1 MCYIF
6 FFLEIFYKKNKDN
19 NYINN
24 FIVIYITHEFN
35 LVTQVFSIK
44 HITILGIMLLSSFL
58 AINLDNIIDISFA
71 NEIKSQITNISETEN
86 KLNGNNSIN
95 EQKNLCM
102 RYENITK
109 TIVICDGVVDIP
121 TINNFFNN
129 SNILEMSRD
138 KEWLLKSNILIL
150 ENGSLNISGRN
161 THLLKIDSDYSNNM
175 AYSIISR
182 GNLIIDNTNITSWN
196 STNNNIPVFSTPETP
211 RAYIWTFWNSAGKT
225 NISNSFLENLG
236 YKSHSGTTGITFF
249 SGDGSLFQNN
259 TISGNYFG
267 LHLAN
272 EISNVTIKNNKIS
285 KSQFDG
291 INLDSK
297 TNNIK
302 ILNNRIHDNNLHAI
316 VCKKGCNNMEI
327 KNNILENN
335 IGIGILLERNTSKN
349 FVQVNN
355 LRSNTM
361 GIMISESQE
370 NDIISNNFD
379 KNGNGIFLK
388 NTKYNFIDY
397 NNITNSNNYGIN
409 IYSNSTNNII
419 QGNIIKKSINS
430 GINIADYGT
439 NKNKLINNNI
449 IEGPNYGLK
458 LDRTSNNIL
467 ENNIIEKNQNDDFFI
482 RQSKDNKIINS
493 NFNYTAFLL
502 NDKKSNIIIT
512 DTKNRIIDGN
522 NITNTVYKQNNTII
536 LNSNNNFTK
545 LKTTDIFVI
554 PQSSYVNITKIN
566 YDLKNR
572 EYKRLDLVFP
582 KLGIETKFIVGGF
595 HPGNQVLVKANKEI
609 KDLISIDN
617 NSNSTTEFTLKND
630 QLSYRLEFELTTI
643 PILITIIILSI
654 LILISIGIFFLIK
667 KKKKHREI
675 TN

>member
-58 AINLDNIIDISFA
+58 AFNLDNIIDISFA
-71 NEIKSQITNISETEN
+71 IEMKSQITNISETEN
-86 KLNGNNSIN
+86 KINGNDSIN

-249 SGDGSLFQNN
+249 SGNDSLVQNN

-302 ILNNRIHDNNLHAI
+302 ILNNNIHDNNLHAI

-335 IGIGILLERNTSKN
+335 IGIGILLERNTSK
-349 FVQVNN
+349 
-355 LRSNTM
+355 
-361 GIMISESQE
+361 
-370 NDIISNNFD
+370 
-379 KNGNGIFLK
+379 
-388 NTKYNFIDY
+388 
-397 NNITNSNNYGIN
+397 
-409 IYSNSTNNII
+409 
-419 QGNIIKKSINS
+419 
-430 GINIADYGT
+430 
-439 NKNKLINNNI
+439 
-449 IEGPNYGLK
+449 
-458 LDRTSNNIL
+458 IL
-467 ENNIIEKNQNDDFFI
+467 FK
-482 RQSKDNKIINS
+482 
-493 NFNYTAFLL
+493 
-502 NDKKSNIIIT
+502 
-512 DTKNRIIDGN
+512 
-522 NITNTVYKQNNTII
+522 
-536 LNSNNNFTK
+536 
-545 LKTTDIFVI
+545 
-554 PQSSYVNITKIN
+554 
-566 YDLKNR
+566 
-572 EYKRLDLVFP
+572 
-582 KLGIETKFIVGGF
+582 
-595 HPGNQVLVKANKEI
+595 
-609 KDLISIDN
+609 
-617 NSNSTTEFTLKND
+617 
-630 QLSYRLEFELTTI
+630 
-643 PILITIIILSI
+643 
-654 LILISIGIFFLIK
+654 
-667 KKKKHREI
+667 
-675 TN
+675 

>member
-1 MCYIF
+1 M
-6 FFLEIFYKKNKDN
+6 
-19 NYINN
+19 
-24 FIVIYITHEFN
+24 
-35 LVTQVFSIK
+35 FSIRN
-44 HITILGIMLLSSFL
+44 ITILGIILLPSFL
-58 AINLDNIIDISFA
+58 TINLDNIINISFA
-71 NEIKSQITNISETEN
+71 TEIKYPLTNISETEN
-86 KLNGNNSIN
+86 KINGNNSSIN
-95 EQKNLCM
+95 EEKNLCL

-121 TINNFFNN
+121 TINNFVNN
-129 SNILEMSRD
+129 SNILENSRE
-138 KEWLLKSNILIL
+138 KEWVLKSNILIL
-150 ENGSLNISGRN
+150 ENGTLNINGLN
-161 THLLKIDSDYSNNM
+161 TRLLKIDSDYSNNI

-196 STNNNIPVFSTPETP
+196 STKNNIPDFSTPETP

-249 SGDGSLFQNN
+249 SGDGSLVQNN
-259 TISGNYFG
+259 TINGNYFG
-267 LHLAN
+267 LQLAN
-272 EISNVTIKNNKIS
+272 EVSNVTIKNNKIS

-291 INLDSK
+291 INLDSR

-302 ILNNRIHDNNLHAI
+302 IMNNKIHNANLHAI
-316 VCKKGCNNMEI
+316 VCKKGCNNIEI

-349 FVQVNN
+349 FVERNN
-355 LRSNTM
+355 LRNNTM
-361 GIMISESQE
+361 GIMLSESQE
-370 NDIISNNFD
+370 NDMIENNFD

-388 NTKYNFIDY
+388 NTKYNFIAS

-409 IYSNSTNNII
+409 IYSNSTNNLV
-419 QGNIIKKSINS
+419 QDNIIKKSMNS

-449 IEGPNYGLK
+449 VEGLNYGLR
-458 LDRTSNNIL
+458 LDRTSNNVL
-467 ENNIIEKNQNDDFFI
+467 DNNIIEKNQNDDFFI

-522 NITNTVYKQNNTII
+522 NITNTVYKQNNTIV

-566 YDLKNR
+566 YDVVKNK
-572 EYKRLDLVFP
+572 EYKRIDLVYP
-582 KLGIETKFIVGGF
+582 ELGIETKFILGGF
-595 HPGNQVLVKANKEI
+595 SPGNQYLIKANKEV

-617 NSNSTTEFTLKND
+617 NNNSTTEFTLNND
-630 QLSYRLEFELTTI
+630 QLSYRLEFELTTT

-654 LILISIGIFFLIK
+654 LILVSIGIFFLLRK
-667 KKKKHREI
+667 KRKKQREI
-675 TN
+675 NNKH

>member
-1 MCYIF
+1 M
-6 FFLEIFYKKNKDN
+6 
-19 NYINN
+19 
-24 FIVIYITHEFN
+24 
-35 LVTQVFSIK
+35 FSIRN
-44 HITILGIMLLSSFL
+44 ITILGIILLPSFL
-58 AINLDNIIDISFA
+58 TINFDNIIDISFA
-71 NEIKSQITNISETEN
+71 TETKSELTNIPETEN
-86 KLNGNNSIN
+86 KIKGNNSTIN
-95 EQKNLCM
+95 EEKNLCL

-109 TIVICDGVVDIP
+109 TIVICNGVVDIP
-121 TINNFFNN
+121 TINNFINN
-129 SNILEMSRD
+129 SNILENSRE
-138 KEWLLKSNILIL
+138 KEWILKSNILIL
-150 ENGSLNISGRN
+150 ENGTLKINGLNTR
-161 THLLKIDSDYSNNM
+161 LLKIDSDYSNNI

-196 STNNNIPVFSTPETP
+196 STKNNIPDFSAYDTP

-249 SGDGSLFQNN
+249 SGDGSLVQNN
-259 TISGNYFG
+259 TIIGNYFG
-267 LHLAN
+267 LQLAN
-272 EISNVTIKNNKIS
+272 EVSNVTIKNNKIS

-302 ILNNRIHDNNLHAI
+302 ITNNTIHDNNLHAI
-316 VCKKGCNNMEI
+316 VCKKGCNNIEL

-335 IGIGILLERNTSKN
+335 IGIGILLERNTSRN
-349 FVQVNN
+349 FVEENN
-355 LRSNTM
+355 FRNNTM
-361 GIMISESQE
+361 GMMISESQE
-370 NDIISNNFD
+370 NDITRNNFD

-388 NTKYNFIDY
+388 NTKYNFIDS

-409 IYSNSTNNII
+409 LYSNSTDNII
-419 QGNIIKKSINS
+419 QTNIIKKSMNS

-449 IEGPNYGLK
+449 VEGPNYGLK

-467 ENNIIEKNQNDDFFI
+467 DNNIIEKNQNDDFFI

-493 NFNYTAFLL
+493 NFNYTGFLL

-512 DTKNRIIDGN
+512 DTNNRIIDGN
-522 NITNTVYKQNNTII
+522 NITNTAYKQNNTII

-554 PQSSYVNITKIN
+554 PKSSYVNITKIN
-566 YDLKNR
+566 YDLVKNK
-572 EYKRLDLVFP
+572 EYKRIDLVYP
-582 KLGIETKFIVGGF
+582 ELGIETKFILGGF
-595 HPGNQVLVKANKEI
+595 HPGNQVLIKANKEI

-617 NSNSTTEFTLKND
+617 NNNSTTEFTLKND
-630 QLSYRLEFELTTI
+630 QLSYRLEFELTTT

-654 LILISIGIFFLIK
+654 LILVSIGIFFLIRK
-667 KKKKHREI
+667 KKKKQKEV
-675 TN
+675 NN

>member
-1 MCYIF
+1 M
-6 FFLEIFYKKNKDN
+6 
-19 NYINN
+19 
-24 FIVIYITHEFN
+24 
-35 LVTQVFSIK
+35 FSIRN
-44 HITILGIMLLSSFL
+44 ITILGIILLPSFL
-58 AINLDNIIDISFA
+58 TINLDNIINISFA
-71 NEIKSQITNISETEN
+71 TEIKSPLTNISETEN
-86 KLNGNNSIN
+86 KINRNNFSIN
-95 EQKNLCM
+95 EEKNQCL

-109 TIVICDGVVDIP
+109 TIVICGGVVDIP
-121 TINNFFNN
+121 TINNFINN
-129 SNILEMSRD
+129 SNILENSRE
-138 KEWLLKSNILIL
+138 KEWVLKSNILIL
-150 ENGSLNISGRN
+150 ENGTLNINGLN
-161 THLLKIDSDYSNNM
+161 TRLLKIDSDYSNNI

-196 STNNNIPVFSTPETP
+196 STKNNIPDFSTPETP

-249 SGDGSLFQNN
+249 SGDGSLVQNN
-259 TISGNYFG
+259 TINGNYFG
-267 LHLAN
+267 LQLAN
-272 EISNVTIKNNKIS
+272 EVSNVTIKNNKIS

-291 INLDSK
+291 INLDSR
-297 TNNIK
+297 TNNMK
-302 ILNNRIHDNNLHAI
+302 IINNKIHNANLHAI
-316 VCKKGCNNMEI
+316 VCKKGCNNIEI

-335 IGIGILLERNTSKN
+335 IGIGILLERNTSQN
-349 FVQVNN
+349 FVERNN
-355 LRSNTM
+355 LRNNTM
-361 GIMISESQE
+361 GIMLSESQE
-370 NDIISNNFD
+370 NGMIGNNFD

-388 NTKYNFIDY
+388 NTKYNFIAS

-409 IYSNSTNNII
+409 IYSNSTNNLV
-419 QGNIIKKSINS
+419 QDNIIKKSMNS

-449 IEGPNYGLK
+449 VEGLNYGLR
-458 LDRTSNNIL
+458 LDRTSNNVL
-467 ENNIIEKNQNDDFFI
+467 DNNIIEKNQNDDFFI

-566 YDLKNR
+566 YDVVKNK
-572 EYKRLDLVFP
+572 EYNRIDLVYP
-582 KLGIETKFIVGGF
+582 ELGIETKFIVGGF
-595 HPGNQVLVKANKEI
+595 SPGNQYLIKANKEV

-617 NSNSTTEFTLKND
+617 NNNSTTEFTLNND
-630 QLSYRLEFELTTI
+630 QLSYRLEFELTTT

-654 LILISIGIFFLIK
+654 LILVSIGIFFLLRK
-667 KKKKHREI
+667 KRKKQREI
-675 TN
+675 NNKH

>member
-1 MCYIF
+1 M
-6 FFLEIFYKKNKDN
+6 
-19 NYINN
+19 
-24 FIVIYITHEFN
+24 
-35 LVTQVFSIK
+35 FSIRN
-44 HITILGIMLLSSFL
+44 ITILGIILLPSFL
-58 AINLDNIIDISFA
+58 TINLDNIINISFA
-71 NEIKSQITNISETEN
+71 TEIKYPLTNISETEN
-86 KLNGNNSIN
+86 KINGNNSSIN
-95 EQKNLCM
+95 EEKDLCL

-121 TINNFFNN
+121 TINNFVNN
-129 SNILEMSRD
+129 SNILENSRE
-138 KEWLLKSNILIL
+138 KEWVLKSNILIL
-150 ENGSLNISGRN
+150 ENGTLNINGLN
-161 THLLKIDSDYSNNM
+161 TRLLKIDSDYSNNI

-196 STNNNIPVFSTPETP
+196 STKNNIPDFSTPETP

-249 SGDGSLFQNN
+249 SGDGSLVQNN
-259 TISGNYFG
+259 TINGNYFG
-267 LHLAN
+267 LQLAN
-272 EISNVTIKNNKIS
+272 EVSNVTIKNNKIS

-291 INLDSK
+291 INLDSR

-302 ILNNRIHDNNLHAI
+302 IINNKIHNANLHAI
-316 VCKKGCNNMEI
+316 VCKKGCNNIEI

-349 FVQVNN
+349 FVERNN
-355 LRSNTM
+355 LRNNTM
-361 GIMISESQE
+361 GIMLSESQE
-370 NDIISNNFD
+370 NDMIENNFD

-388 NTKYNFIDY
+388 NTKYNFIAS

-409 IYSNSTNNII
+409 IYSNSTNNLV
-419 QGNIIKKSINS
+419 QDNIIKKSMNS

-449 IEGPNYGLK
+449 VEGLNYGLR
-458 LDRTSNNIL
+458 LDRTSNNVL
-467 ENNIIEKNQNDDFFI
+467 DNNIIEKNQNDDFFI

-566 YDLKNR
+566 YDVVKNK
-572 EYKRLDLVFP
+572 EYKRIDLVYP
-582 KLGIETKFIVGGF
+582 ELGIETKFILGGF
-595 HPGNQVLVKANKEI
+595 SPGNQYLIKANKEV

-617 NSNSTTEFTLKND
+617 NNNSTTEFTLNND
-630 QLSYRLEFELTTI
+630 QLSYRLEFELTTT

-654 LILISIGIFFLIK
+654 LILVSIGIFFLLRK
-667 KKKKHREI
+667 KRKKQREI
-675 TN
+675 NNKH

>member
-1 MCYIF
+1 M
-6 FFLEIFYKKNKDN
+6 
-19 NYINN
+19 
-24 FIVIYITHEFN
+24 IYITHEFN

-44 HITILGIMLLSSFL
+44 HITILGIILFSSFL
-58 AINLDNIIDISFA
+58 TINLDNIIIDISFA
-71 NEIKSQITNISETEN
+71 TEIKSQITNISETEN
-86 KLNGNNSIN
+86 EINGNNSIN
-95 EQKNLCM
+95 EEKNLCM

-129 SNILEMSRD
+129 SNILEMSRE
-138 KEWLLKSNILIL
+138 KEWVLKSNILIL
-150 ENGSLNISGRN
+150 ENGSLNISGLN
-161 THLLKIDSDYSNNM
+161 THLLKIDSDYSNNI

-196 STNNNIPVFSTPETP
+196 STNNNIPDFSTPETP

-225 NISNSFLENLG
+225 NISNSFLGNLG
-236 YKSHSGTTGITFF
+236 YKSHSGTTGITLF
-249 SGDGSLFQNN
+249 SGDGSLVQNN

-272 EISNVTIKNNKIS
+272 EISNVTIMNNKIS

-302 ILNNRIHDNNLHAI
+302 IINNRIYDNNLHAI
-316 VCKKGCNNMEI
+316 VCKKGCNNIEI

-335 IGIGILLERNTSKN
+335 IGIGILLERNASKN

-361 GIMISESQE
+361 GMMISESQE

-388 NTKYNFIDY
+388 NTKYNFIDS

-419 QGNIIKKSINS
+419 QGNIIKKSMNS

-439 NKNKLINNNI
+439 NKNKLMNNNI
-449 IEGPNYGLK
+449 VEGANYGLK

-467 ENNIIEKNQNDDFFI
+467 ENNIVERNQNDDFFI

-502 NDKKSNIIIT
+502 NDKKSNIIII

-522 NITNTVYKQNNTII
+522 NITNTVDRQNNTII

-566 YDLKNR
+566 YDSKNK
-572 EYKRLDLVFP
+572 EYKRIDLVYP
-582 KLGIETKFIVGGF
+582 ELGIETKFILGGF
-595 HPGNQVLVKANKEI
+595 QPGNQLLVKANKEI

-630 QLSYRLEFELTTI
+630 QLSYRMEFELTII

-654 LILISIGIFFLIK
+654 LIIISIGIFFLIRK
-667 KKKKHREI
+667 KRKKQKEI

>member
-1 MCYIF
+1 
-6 FFLEIFYKKNKDN
+6 
-19 NYINN
+19 
-24 FIVIYITHEFN
+24 
-35 LVTQVFSIK
+35 VFSIRN
-44 HITILGIMLLSSFL
+44 ITILGIILLPSFL
-58 AINLDNIIDISFA
+58 TINLDNIINISFA
-71 NEIKSQITNISETEN
+71 TEIKYPLTNISETEN
-86 KLNGNNSIN
+86 KINGNNSSIN
-95 EQKNLCM
+95 EEKNLCL

-109 TIVICDGVVDIP
+109 TVVICDGVVDIP
-121 TINNFFNN
+121 TINNFVNN
-129 SNILEMSRD
+129 SNILENSRE
-138 KEWLLKSNILIL
+138 KEWVLKSNILIL
-150 ENGSLNISGRN
+150 ENGTLNINGLN
-161 THLLKIDSDYSNNM
+161 TRLLKIDSDYSNNI

-196 STNNNIPVFSTPETP
+196 STKNNIPDFSTPETP

-249 SGDGSLFQNN
+249 SGDGSLVQNN
-259 TISGNYFG
+259 TINGNYFG
-267 LHLAN
+267 LQLAN
-272 EISNVTIKNNKIS
+272 EVSNVTIKNNKIS

-291 INLDSK
+291 INLDSR

-302 ILNNRIHDNNLHAI
+302 IINNKIHNANLHAI
-316 VCKKGCNNMEI
+316 VCKKGCNNIEI

-349 FVQVNN
+349 FVERNN
-355 LRSNTM
+355 LRNNTM
-361 GIMISESQE
+361 GIMLSESQE
-370 NDIISNNFD
+370 NDMIENNFD

-388 NTKYNFIDY
+388 NTKYNFIAS

-409 IYSNSTNNII
+409 IYSNSTNNLV
-419 QGNIIKKSINS
+419 QDNIIKKSMNS

-449 IEGPNYGLK
+449 VEGLNYGLR
-458 LDRTSNNIL
+458 LDRTSNNVL
-467 ENNIIEKNQNDDFFI
+467 DNNIIEKNQNDDFFI

-522 NITNTVYKQNNTII
+522 NITNTVYKQNNTIV

-566 YDLKNR
+566 YDVVNNK
-572 EYKRLDLVFP
+572 EYKRIDLVYP
-582 KLGIETKFIVGGF
+582 ELGIETKFILGGF
-595 HPGNQVLVKANKEI
+595 SPGNQYLIKANKEV

-617 NSNSTTEFTLKND
+617 NNNSTTEFTLNND
-630 QLSYRLEFELTTI
+630 QLSYRLEFELTTT

-654 LILISIGIFFLIK
+654 LILVSIGIFFLLRK
-667 KKKKHREI
+667 KRKKQREI
-675 TN
+675 NNKH

>member
-1 MCYIF
+1 M
-6 FFLEIFYKKNKDN
+6 
-19 NYINN
+19 
-24 FIVIYITHEFN
+24 
-35 LVTQVFSIK
+35 FSIRN
-44 HITILGIMLLSSFL
+44 ITILGIILLPSFL
-58 AINLDNIIDISFA
+58 TINLDNIINISFA
-71 NEIKSQITNISETEN
+71 TEIKYPLTNISETEN
-86 KLNGNNSIN
+86 KINGNNSSIN
-95 EQKNLCM
+95 EEKNLCL

-121 TINNFFNN
+121 TINNFVNN
-129 SNILEMSRD
+129 SNILENSRE
-138 KEWLLKSNILIL
+138 KEWVLKSNILIL
-150 ENGSLNISGRN
+150 ENGTLNINGLN
-161 THLLKIDSDYSNNM
+161 TRLLKIDSDYSNNI

-196 STNNNIPVFSTPETP
+196 STKNNIPDFSTPETP

-249 SGDGSLFQNN
+249 SGDGSLVQNN
-259 TISGNYFG
+259 TINGNYFG
-267 LHLAN
+267 LQLAN
-272 EISNVTIKNNKIS
+272 EVSNVTIKNNKIS

-291 INLDSK
+291 INLDTR

-302 ILNNRIHDNNLHAI
+302 IINNKIHNANLHAI
-316 VCKKGCNNMEI
+316 VCKKGCNNIEI

-349 FVQVNN
+349 FVERNN
-355 LRSNTM
+355 LRNNTM
-361 GIMISESQE
+361 GIMLSESQE
-370 NDIISNNFD
+370 NDMIENNFD

-388 NTKYNFIDY
+388 NTKYNFIAS

-409 IYSNSTNNII
+409 IYSNSTNNLV
-419 QGNIIKKSINS
+419 QDNIIKKSMNS

-449 IEGPNYGLK
+449 VEGLNYGLR
-458 LDRTSNNIL
+458 LDRTSNNVL
-467 ENNIIEKNQNDDFFI
+467 DNNIIEKNQNDDFFI

-522 NITNTVYKQNNTII
+522 NITNTVYKQNNTIV

-566 YDLKNR
+566 YDVVKNK
-572 EYKRLDLVFP
+572 EYKRIDLVYP
-582 KLGIETKFIVGGF
+582 ELGIETKFILGGF
-595 HPGNQVLVKANKEI
+595 SPGNQYLIKANKEV

-617 NSNSTTEFTLKND
+617 NNNSTTEFTLNND
-630 QLSYRLEFELTTI
+630 QLSYRLEFELTTT

-654 LILISIGIFFLIK
+654 LILVSIGIFFLLRK
-667 KKKKHREI
+667 KRKKQREI
-675 TN
+675 NNKH

>member
-1 MCYIF
+1 M
-6 FFLEIFYKKNKDN
+6 
-19 NYINN
+19 
-24 FIVIYITHEFN
+24 
-35 LVTQVFSIK
+35 FSIRN
-44 HITILGIMLLSSFL
+44 ITILGIILLPSFL
-58 AINLDNIIDISFA
+58 TINLDNIIDISFA
-71 NEIKSQITNISETEN
+71 TEIKSQITNISEIEN
-86 KLNGNNSIN
+86 KIDGNNSIN
-95 EQKNLCM
+95 EPKDLCL

-121 TINNFFNN
+121 TINNFMNN
-129 SNILEMSRD
+129 SDILENSRE
-138 KEWLLKSNILIL
+138 KEWVLKSNILIL
-150 ENGSLNISGRN
+150 ENGTLNINGMN
-161 THLLKIDSDYSNNM
+161 THILKIDSDYLNNI

-196 STNNNIPVFSTPETP
+196 STKNNIPDFSTPETP

-249 SGDGSLFQNN
+249 SGDGSLVQNN
-259 TISGNYFG
+259 TINGNYFG
-267 LHLAN
+267 LQLAN
-272 EISNVTIKNNKIS
+272 DISNVTIKNNKIS

-297 TNNIK
+297 TNNVK
-302 ILNNRIHDNNLHAI
+302 IINNRIHDNNLHAI
-316 VCKKGCNNMEI
+316 VCKKGCNNIEI

-335 IGIGILLERNTSKN
+335 IGIGTLLERNTSKS
-349 FVQVNN
+349 FLEENN
-355 LRSNTM
+355 LRNNTM
-361 GIMISESQE
+361 GMMISESRE
-370 NDIISNNFD
+370 NEIIRNNFD

-388 NTKYNFIDY
+388 NAKYNFIDS
-397 NNITNSNNYGIN
+397 NNIINSNNYGIN
-409 IYSNSTNNII
+409 IYSNSTDNIV
-419 QGNIIKKSINS
+419 QGNIIKKSMNS

-439 NKNKLINNNI
+439 NKNKLINNTI
-449 IEGPNYGLK
+449 VEGPNYGIK
-458 LDRTSNNIL
+458 MDRTTNNIL

-482 RQSKDNKIINS
+482 RQSQDNKIINS

-522 NITNTVYKQNNTII
+522 NITNTAYKQNNTII

-566 YDLKNR
+566 YDVVQNN
-572 EYKRLDLVFP
+572 EYKRIDLVYP
-582 KLGIETKFIVGGF
+582 ELGIETKFILGGF
-595 HPGNQVLVKANKEI
+595 YPGNQVLVKANKEI

-617 NSNSTTEFTLKND
+617 NNNSTTEFTLKND
-630 QLSYRLEFELTTI
+630 QLSYRLEFELTTT

-654 LILISIGIFFLIK
+654 LIVISIGIFFLLRK
-667 KKKKHREI
+667 KKKNQREI